1 MCFHAKTCEIMGKT
15 VLFGVIFHQNGRVW
29 PPGET
34 TYVVLECCKA
44 LCLIGNA
51 FLCISNSVFW
61 VIDIFQRPKIA
72 KNSYF
77 FVFLLNLAVRPPG
90 EKVPGLWHWCKKN
103 IFYEFLSSHPYFFSR
118 DFLMQ
123 LTHTLLGLKSLI
135 WVRLIFFHQWKI

>member
-34 TYVVLECCKA
+34 TYVVLGCCKA

-51 FLCISNSVFW
+51 FLCISKSVFW
-61 VIDIFQRPKIA
+61 VFDIFQKLKIA

-77 FVFLLNLAVRPPG
+77 FVFFTKFSRSTPWWESTGIMILMQKTFSIATLTIFS
-90 EKVPGLWHWCKKN
+90 EKN
-103 IFYEFLSSHPYFFSR
+103 IGFGWYF
-118 DFLMQ
+118 M
-123 LTHTLLGLKSLI
+123 GKG
-135 WVRLIFFHQWKI
+135 VKKMKIA

>member
-34 TYVVLECCKA
+34 TYVVLGCCKA

-61 VIDIFQRPKIA
+61 VFDIFQKLKIA
-72 KNSYF
+72 KNSSFIVF
-77 FVFLLNLAVRPPG
+77 FLQNLAVRPPG
-90 EKVPGLWHWCKKN
+90 EEGQGKKWLYN
-103 IFYEFLSSHPYFFSR
+103 MYSVHRNQIKYEKGNWKDNKLKNYCENSR
-118 DFLMQ
+118 I
-123 LTHTLLGLKSLI
+123 SLNEM
-135 WVRLIFFHQWKI
+135 